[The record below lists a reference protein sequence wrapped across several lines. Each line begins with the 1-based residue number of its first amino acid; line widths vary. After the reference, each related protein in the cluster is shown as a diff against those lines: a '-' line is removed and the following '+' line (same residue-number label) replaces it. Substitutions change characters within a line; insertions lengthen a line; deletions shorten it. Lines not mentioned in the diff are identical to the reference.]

1 MRNVVSGAVLLVL
14 FAAAPALT
22 IFAQEKK
29 PEAPSASKGKPPAK
43 PAVVTI
49 VGCVQGTGAIGDP
62 ITLQN
67 AQEGL
72 AYRLTGPNMRAFVGK
87 RVQIAGAPDSRRLR
101 IVGGLVPSANVA
113 GQAGAMDPSRAVV
126 ESTPL
131 ATSGKADPQ
140 LPEFRVRSVRTVAGA
155 CEQ

>member
-1 MRNVVSGAVLLVL
+1 
-14 FAAAPALT
+14 
-22 IFAQEKK
+22 
-29 PEAPSASKGKPPAK
+29 
-43 PAVVTI
+43 
-49 VGCVQGTGAIGDP
+49 
-62 ITLQN
+62 
-67 AQEGL
+67 
-72 AYRLTGPNMRAFVGK
+72 MRAFVGK